1 MGDNTC
7 SWRFTTNFSP
17 SHYRKAWGVPSVNSA
32 SHRTINLRCLLWY
45 GWKSIMGMRS
55 QTGWRTKGEDASLLP
70 VAVRTRRVS
79 CRDLKGIEHTVEVT
93 ADSLHE
99 AVAQAL
105 RVFREDTWV
114 DEIGRGLTAVKV
126 VVTQPEVKHRVVIR
140 DFERW
145 LDSGGKTPAEITLKS
160 RLRTL
165 LAK

>member
-1 MGDNTC
+1 MSFVVRLEVDNGDAV
-7 SWRFTTNFSP
+7 SDS
-17 SHYRKAWGVPSVNSA
+17 G
-32 SHRTINLRCLLWY
+32 LRLA
-45 GWKSIMGMRS
+45 G
-55 QTGWRTKGEDASLLP
+55 RTKGEDASLLP
-70 VAVRTRRVS
+70 VAVRTCRVS
-79 CRDLKGIEHTVEVT
+79 CRDLRGIEHTVEVT
-93 ADSLHE
+93 ADSLYE

-114 DEIGRGLTAVKV
+114 DEIGRRLTAVKV
-126 VVTQPEVKHRVVIR
+126 VVTQPEVEHRVVIR

>member
-1 MGDNTC
+1 M
-7 SWRFTTNFSP
+7 
-17 SHYRKAWGVPSVNSA
+17 
-32 SHRTINLRCLLWY
+32 
-45 GWKSIMGMRS
+45 
-55 QTGWRTKGEDASLLP
+55 
-70 VAVRTRRVS
+70 AVRTCRVS
-79 CRDLKGIEHTVEVT
+79 CRDLRGIEHTVEVT
-93 ADSLHE
+93 ADSLYE

-114 DEIGRGLTAVKV
+114 DEIGRRLTAVKV
-126 VVTQPEVKHRVVIR
+126 VVTQPEVEHRVVIR